1 MFKINNKD
9 TRIEINAN
17 GVVLVSLLL
26 RILTGKSTVTLRK
39 STNMVVWAVG
49 IVSQLFM
56 IGS

>member
-26 RILTGKSTVTLRK
+26 RILTGKSTV
-39 STNMVVWAVG
+39 
-49 IVSQLFM
+49 I
-56 IGS
+56 